1 MRMNF
6 DPFLSVL
13 RRLTLAALS
22 VWGCVG
28 RTPALAQTF
37 KMPCEVEGVIPALDD
52 LKIKPEKATMEIQT
66 MGKNIFLKLNGP
78 GLYQVQVSSLTAEDF
93 VGKNLTT
100 AKEMGAYRKNK
111 LTGAESEIRI
121 EQATVLLSAYTDTV
135 YQGKKVRLNIT
146 GPCTVPR
153 SRRSA
158 CARWLS
164 V

>member
-28 RTPALAQTF
+28 MTPALAQTF

-153 SRRSA
+153 
-158 CARWLS
+158 
-164 V
+164 